1 MVILFIL
8 RCYVTAVVSGL
19 LIFLTPSGELAD
31 WVHSDPAL
39 TFVRNEITRLIYR
52 YEEPAQWECSTGVQV
67 SQVRATE
74 LW

>member
-1 MVILFIL
+1 MFILIIL

-52 YEEPAQWECSTGVQV
+52 Y
-67 SQVRATE
+67 
-74 LW
+74 